1 MLIKPTL
8 ESLMTKV
15 DSKYT
20 LVTLVA
26 KRARQLTD
34 GDEPLV
40 DVDTTKVVSI
50 AMEEI
55 DQGKIT
61 YEAPRDGIK

>member
-15 DSKYT
+15 DSKFT
-20 LVTLVA
+20 LAA